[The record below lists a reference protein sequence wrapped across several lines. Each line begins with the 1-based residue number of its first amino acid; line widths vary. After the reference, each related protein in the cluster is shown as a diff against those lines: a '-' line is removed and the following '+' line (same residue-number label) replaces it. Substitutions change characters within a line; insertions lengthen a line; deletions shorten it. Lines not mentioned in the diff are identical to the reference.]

1 MNIRRIIREEMDDLQ
16 WIKDV
21 DASKFRPKA
30 GDLIEVRNKG
40 NKLAYYNW
48 LGDYVYYLENGSYGY
63 NIQGEVIPETQKA
76 MRGKGFNIIEHNTG
90 DGIFFPYHEYMSEL
104 GKENLYKGLHL
115 EYYPL

>member
-40 NKLAYYNW
+40 NEYAYYNW
-48 LGDYVYYLENGSYGY
+48 LGDYGHSWENGSYGY
-63 NIQGEVIPETQKA
+63 NIQGRVKTPSPTPEKT
-76 MRGKGFNIIEHNTG
+76 FIVVEHNTG
-90 DGIFFPYHEYMSEL
+90 NVINFPYHENMSKL
-104 GKENLYKGLHL
+104 AKENLYKGLHL
-115 EYYPL
+115 EYHPL

>member
-40 NKLAYYNW
+40 NEYAYYN
-48 LGDYVYYLENGSYGY
+48 
-63 NIQGEVIPETQKA
+63 
-76 MRGKGFNIIEHNTG
+76 
-90 DGIFFPYHEYMSEL
+90 
-104 GKENLYKGLHL
+104 
-115 EYYPL
+115 